1 MDTIDEEEKHH
12 KIYIYLYSRLKKI
25 ENKYILEQ
33 TNRNKQHNIY
43 HSNNRYIKEKLGRR
57 RKRIMGGKKRKKSSS
72 ARGFNNNNNGKTKFD
87 AFAKAALS
95 NGPR

>member
-43 HSNNRYIKEKLGRR
+43 HSNNRYIKQKLGRR
-57 RKRIMGGKKRKKSSS
+57 KKKKNYGWKEKKEIIICE
-72 ARGFNNNNNGKTKFD
+72 RF
-87 AFAKAALS
+87 
-95 NGPR
+95 